1 MLGIFLILLY
11 LYLNLT
17 RPPLPEGGGRAAG
30 IESVFSIY
38 GWGSERFDSPN
49 SVTVGP
55 GGDIYISDTGNH
67 RIAVFDQDGD
77 FRFSIG
83 EKAADPADQPKKGP
97 LLLPLGLAVSARGE
111 IYVASMERSLVLA
124 FDNRGRL
131 KRQMPVEKPI
141 DLAIRDDELFI
152 STAGPIFV
160 YSLGGKKKH
169 EWGSKGRQ
177 LGAYEYPNGLAHDDE
192 GNLFISDTQ
201 NSRIQILDDKG
212 SLKGVT
218 GKPPKGLNDAARMF
232 GLNMGLTLDDSQR
245 VYVVDAFRH
254 SIHVFDHS
262 GNKLGEF
269 GEQGELEGR
278 FNYPSGIAHL
288 GGGKF
293 AVADKWNDRVQ
304 IIRISVPGL
313 EATAAPTVSLL
324 YPYLL
329 LALLGILLVYLS
341 WRRRRLSAGGAAPRS
356 GEAAV

>member
-30 IESVFSIY
+30 IESAFSIY

-49 SVTVGP
+49 SVAVGP
-55 GGDIYISDTGNH
+55 RGDIYVSDTGNH
-67 RIAVFDQDGD
+67 RIAVFDQDGG

-83 EKAADPADQPKKGP
+83 EKAVDPADQPKKGP
-97 LLLPLGLAVSARGE
+97 LLLPLGLAVSANGD

-124 FDNRGRL
+124 YDDRGRL
-131 KRQMPVEKPI
+131 KEQISVEKPI
-141 DLAIRDDELFI
+141 DLAIHEDELFI

-160 YSLGGKKKH
+160 YSLDGKKKH

-177 LGAYEYPNGLAHDDE
+177 LGAFEYPNGLAHDVE
-192 GNLFISDTQ
+192 GNLFVSDTQ

-212 SLKGVT
+212 ALIGST
-218 GKPPKGLNDAARMF
+218 GKPPKDLNDASRMF
-232 GLNMGLTLDDSQR
+232 GLNMGVALDDSQR
-245 VYVVDAFRH
+245 VYIVDAFRH
-254 SIHVFDHS
+254 SIHVFDHD

-278 FNYPSGIAHL
+278 FNYPSGIVHL
-288 GGGKF
+288 GGEKF

-304 IIRISVPGL
+304 ILRVSVPGV
-313 EATAAPTVSLL
+313 EVTAAPTPSSL

-329 LALLGILLVYLS
+329 LTLLCLLLVALS
-341 WRRRRLSAGGAAPRS
+341 WRQRRLARMDAARTV
-356 GEAAV
+356 G